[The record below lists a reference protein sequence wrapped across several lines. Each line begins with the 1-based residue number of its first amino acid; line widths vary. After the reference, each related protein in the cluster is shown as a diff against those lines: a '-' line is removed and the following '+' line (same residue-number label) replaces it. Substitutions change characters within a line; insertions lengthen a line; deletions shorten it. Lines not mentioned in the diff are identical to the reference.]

1 MRVSSSCVVLRV
13 PGSTLTNASTLSRT
27 SKSSASFKKPSSL
40 DNCRFYHNPEM
51 SFEQVNRSSREG
63 QNQMN
68 LNGSVCL
75 SLAEGVMHDVFVSSI
90 VGGGEFVALLYLWL
104 ALHPLFLG

>member
-1 MRVSSSCVVLRV
+1 MPRHCQGQVS
-13 PGSTLTNASTLSRT
+13 PQPQSRNLVH
-27 SKSSASFKKPSSL
+27 L

-90 VGGGEFVALLYLWL
+90 VGGGEFGALLIVSMASIVSWMIGL
-104 ALHPLFLG
+104 